1 MTKDEIR
8 LKLIEF
14 KRGALYD
21 LDEKLTEN
29 ELLNKMYDMHTWNI
43 DRELE
48 KEEVNWGYIAS
59 LAMDLDYL
67 QGIQKELNDIIDE
80 V

>member
-14 KRGALYD
+14 KRGALHN
-21 LDEKLTEN
+21 LDD
-29 ELLNKMYDMHTWNI
+29 KMYDMHTWNI

-48 KEEVNWGYIAS
+48 REEVNWSYIAS
-59 LAMDLDYL
+59 LAIDLDYL
-67 QGIQKELNDIIDE
+67 QAIQKELNDIIDE

>member
-29 ELLNKMYDMHTWNI
+29 ELLNKMYDMHTWYI
-43 DRELE
+43 DKELE

-59 LAMDLDYL
+59 LSMDLDYL

>member
-8 LKLIEF
+8 LKLIEL
-14 KRGALYD
+14 KRGALNN
-21 LDEKLTEN
+21 LDD
-29 ELLNKMYDMHTWNI
+29 KMYDMHTWNI

-48 KEEVNWGYIAS
+48 REEVNWGYIAS
-59 LAMDLDYL
+59 LAIDLDYL
-67 QGIQKELNDIIDE
+67 QAIQKELNDIIDE